1 MYIFLSAMDFIYLL
15 ILLSVFIWIFA
26 LIDVLKSEFR
36 GQNDKLI
43 WILVV
48 LFAGFFGAIIYYFI
62 GRNQK
67 INE

>member
-1 MYIFLSAMDFIYLL
+1 MYLFLAAMDFIYLL

-43 WILVV
+43 WIVVV

-67 INE
+67 IND